1 MNPLLRALSQLVS
14 QDVARANA
22 GAAVGELRRRRRETE
37 DADAFLAGLQEL
49 PGLPEAPELRR
60 LPGQRSAAGSR

>member
-37 DADAFLAGLQEL
+37 DADAFVAGLSE
-49 PGLPEAPELRR
+49 PTRLPEPPELRR
-60 LPGQRSAAGSR
+60 IPDQRSAAASR